1 MNIVDMIKSELGG
14 EIIGK
19 LSSVIGENEDKIKT
33 AVTAAVPG
41 LLSMLAHLVS
51 SGSGADK
58 VIDALKQVD
67 TSPSGGLGDIL
78 SGGKSDQVL
87 EKGGSL
93 LNILLGSSALPA
105 ILSFLSKFAGID
117 SGRAKNLLSLL
128 APLILSMIAKQ
139 FAGKPLTPSALSSFF
154 AEQAPNINAA
164 LPSGFSL
171 ASIPGFSTEPGATP
185 PRPVGSTAPAESSG
199 LPGWLLPLVGL
210 ALLAGLAWYFF
221 GQPAD
226 EPAPEVALVKGEP
239 RPDRGNPRGGAPA
252 RQPNALKAEPPAP
265 KIETPA
271 VPEAAK
277 IGTDLGAIYTSLT
290 DLLGGVKDVPTA
302 EAAVPKLKDLTPRID
317 GLRGLWDKL
326 PDAGKAEVAKVTTDH
341 LAKLKE
347 LVGKVLAIP
356 GVSDKLKPVVDMLID
371 KLAAFAIH

>member
-1 MNIVDMIKSELGG
+1 M
-14 EIIGK
+14 
-19 LSSVIGENEDKIKT
+19 
-33 AVTAAVPG
+33 
-41 LLSMLAHLVS
+41 
-51 SGSGADK
+51 
-58 VIDALKQVD
+58 
-67 TSPSGGLGDIL
+67 
-78 SGGKSDQVL
+78 
-87 EKGGSL
+87 
-93 LNILLGSSALPA
+93 
-105 ILSFLSKFAGID
+105 SFLSKFAGID

-154 AEQAPNINAA
+154 AEQVPNINAA

-221 GQPAD
+221 GQPAE
-226 EPAPEVALVKGEP
+226 EPAPRLRLSRANPGLIVGTLEEVRLPGS
-239 RPDRGNPRGGAPA
+239 RT
-252 RQPNALKAEPPAP
+252 ALKAQPPAP

-271 VPEAAK
+271 VPEPAK

-302 EAAVPKLKDLTPRID
+302 ESAVPKLKDLTPRID

-326 PDAGKAEVAKVTTDH
+326 PDAGKAELAKVTTDH